1 MLADPVHLDLRL
13 PNSRKSVA
21 AARHSVG
28 GVLDNFVPN
37 PLLETVQLLVSELV
51 TNSLRHAGLSE
62 HDWVHV
68 LLHLSPEILR
78 VEVTDPGKGFNPP
91 ERADDVPEQMSGWGL
106 VLVERLSKR
115 WGVDI
120 NDATKVWFELDGEI
134 IEK

>member
-1 MLADPVHLDLRL
+1 MELDLRL

-51 TNSLRHAGLSE
+51 TNSLRHAGLSDD
-62 HDWVHV
+62 DWIR
-68 LLHLSPEILR
+68 LRLNLSSEILR
-78 VEVTDPGKGFNPP
+78 VEVIDPGNGFDPP
-91 ERADDVPEQMSGWGL
+91 EVAPDVAEDVPEQMSGWGL
-106 VLVERLSKR
+106 VLVKRLSKR
-115 WGVDI
+115 WGVDV
-120 NDATKVWFELDGEI
+120 NDWTKVWFELDGET